1 MADMAPVPVDDLA
14 PQPRPMP
21 RLLVVVVP
29 SFVLAGVA
37 VAADLPVAV
46 RGPLVLWAV
55 LGVPAL
61 VLASRLGT
69 RTSVERWVLGGAGA
83 AGVTI
88 LLSQALLYA
97 DLWSPTLLLVVMGV
111 LCVAVAGLRRIPS
124 V

>member
-1 MADMAPVPVDDLA
+1 MADMAPVPDALA

-29 SFVLAGVA
+29 SFVLAALA
-37 VAADLPVAV
+37 VAADLPVVV
-46 RGPLVLWAV
+46 RGPLVVWAV

-61 VLASRLGT
+61 VLASRLGA
-69 RTSVERWVLGGAGA
+69 RTPIERWVLGGAGA

-88 LLSQALLYA
+88 LLSQVLLYA
-97 DLWSPTLLLVVMGV
+97 DLWSPTLLLVVMAV
-111 LCVAVAGLRRIPS
+111 LCVVVAGPRRIPS

>member
-1 MADMAPVPVDDLA
+1 MGEMAATDDLT

-29 SFVLAGVA
+29 SFALAGLA
-37 VAADLPVAV
+37 VAADLPVAI

-61 VLASRLGT
+61 VLASRLGA
-69 RTSVERWVLGGAGA
+69 RTPVERWVIGGAGA

-88 LLSQALLYA
+88 LLSQVLLYA
-97 DLWSPTLLLVVMGV
+97 DVWSPTLLLVVMAV
-111 LCVAVAGLRRIPS
+111 LCVAVAGLRRIPA